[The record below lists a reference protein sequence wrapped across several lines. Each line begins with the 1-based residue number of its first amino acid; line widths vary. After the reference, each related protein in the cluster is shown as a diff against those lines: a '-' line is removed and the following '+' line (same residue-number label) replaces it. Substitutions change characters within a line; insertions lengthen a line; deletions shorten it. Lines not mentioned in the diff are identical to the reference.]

1 VLNDEAIACRLA
13 RRHPTAALM
22 PTEPEGTARVIELMC
37 YAVRSLHMQ
46 AFARIVTPE
55 RFAVLDTQVTPNAY
69 ACGDFRIA
77 DAAIFHVEF
86 WADRTGLD
94 LPPRLRAHDQRMLTR
109 RAVRQVLAEEGYRV

>member
-1 VLNDEAIACRLA
+1 
-13 RRHPTAALM
+13 
-22 PTEPEGTARVIELMC
+22 
-37 YAVRSLHMQ
+37 MQ

-94 LPPRLRAHDQRMLTR
+94 LPPRLRAHYQRMLAR
-109 RAVRQVLAEEGYRV
+109 RAVRQVLAEEAYRV